1 MIIAI
6 SGYKHSG
13 KTTAAGYIADNYGYE
28 EYALASPL
36 KAALTVMFGYDH
48 SHMYGPKKDE
58 EDPRFGIS
66 PRQMLQTLGTEW
78 GQFDLQAASTK
89 FRVVTGR
96 DLWVKRFYYMVWK
109 PGVNYVISDV
119 RFQHEI
125 QALKDIDTTY
135 SVMVLGGLD
144 DDDHAS
150 EERNLKTDVVID
162 NDGSVEDLYKSL
174 DILMEYARA

>member
-28 EYALASPL
+28 EYALAYPL

-48 SHMYGPKKDE
+48 SHMYGPRKE
-58 EDPRFGIS
+58 EIDPRFGIS

-78 GQFDLQAASTK
+78 GQFDLQSASRS
-89 FRVVTGR
+89 FRVATGR
-96 DLWVKRFYYMVWK
+96 NIWVKRFFHMVWK
-109 PGVNYVISDV
+109 KGVNYVISDV

-125 QALKDIDTTY
+125 EALRDIDDTL

-144 DDDHAS
+144 NDRHPS
-150 EERNLKTDVVID
+150 EERNLRTDVVID
-162 NDGSVEDLYKSL
+162 NDGSLEDLRESL
-174 DILMEYARA
+174 DILMEYVRA